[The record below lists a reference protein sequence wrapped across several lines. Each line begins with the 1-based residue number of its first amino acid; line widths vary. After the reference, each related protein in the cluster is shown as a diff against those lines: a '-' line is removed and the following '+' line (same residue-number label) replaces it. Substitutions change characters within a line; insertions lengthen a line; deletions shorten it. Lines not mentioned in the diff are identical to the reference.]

1 MIEEALTHEERAELL
16 RIARRA
22 IKEKLDDNFWNPER
36 PLTARLAEKQGAFVT
51 LHIRGM
57 LRGCIGYIVGYK
69 PLYLTVAEMARSA
82 AFGDPRFSPLS
93 PAEYPKIDI
102 EITVLS
108 PLRQIDNPSEVQVG
122 KHGLLV
128 RKGPYQGVLL
138 PQVPVEEGWDR
149 DTFLAHTCRKAGL
162 PSSCWHDEDTELF
175 VFSGEVFGEKE

>member
-1 MIEEALTHEERAELL
+1 MEEERLTSKERAELL
-16 RIARRA
+16 HIARNS
-22 IKEKLDDNFWNPER
+22 IKERFAGKNWNPSK
-36 PLTARLAEKQGAFVT
+36 PLTARLGEKQGAFVT

-57 LRGCIGYIVGYK
+57 LRGCIGYIVAYK

-82 AFGDPRFSPLS
+82 AFGDPRFPPLT

-108 PLRQIDNPSEVQVG
+108 PMRQIDNPNEVQVG
-122 KHGLLV
+122 KHGLLI

-138 PQVPVEEGWDR
+138 PQVPVEEGWNR
-149 DTFLAHTCRKAGL
+149 ETFLAHTCRKAGL
-162 PSSCWHDEDTELF
+162 PSSAWRDEDTELF